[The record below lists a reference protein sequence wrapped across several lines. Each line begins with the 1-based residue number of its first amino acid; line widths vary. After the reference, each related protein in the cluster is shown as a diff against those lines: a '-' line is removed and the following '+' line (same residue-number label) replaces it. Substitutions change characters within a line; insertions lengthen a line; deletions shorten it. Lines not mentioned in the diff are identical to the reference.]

1 MVKHT
6 QSFRRQ
12 QPKNCLSV
20 FDDLVGLT
28 LKRLS
33 YWHEGSKLRVSLGLI
48 KLAEIWVACFVGMIY
63 KRSKHAKGRLTVFS
77 VELFVIWTEN
87 SVNLW
92 FANLKSL

>member
-33 YWHEGSKLRVSLGLI
+33 YLHEGSKLRVSLGLI
-48 KLAEIWVACFVGMIY
+48 KLAEI
-63 KRSKHAKGRLTVFS
+63 
-77 VELFVIWTEN
+77 
-87 SVNLW
+87 
-92 FANLKSL
+92 